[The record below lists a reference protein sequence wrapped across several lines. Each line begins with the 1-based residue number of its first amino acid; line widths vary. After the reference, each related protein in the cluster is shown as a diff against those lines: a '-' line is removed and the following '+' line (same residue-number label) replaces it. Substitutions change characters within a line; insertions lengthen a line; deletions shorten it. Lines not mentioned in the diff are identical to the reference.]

1 MQNSIAQVS
10 NSVLASGD
18 WYQFSVDT
26 TGVFKID
33 RSLLQQIGVSTNNL
47 NPSKIHIYGKGGQL
61 LPVLNSDFRYDDLQE
76 NAIYV
81 EGENDGS
88 FDGDDFKHN
97 LIVDYYEKIGDTWQ
111 RFGNDFSQTSPFF
124 IITGF
129 NARVEHLIPEGTNKT
144 QQGEISY
151 MISPYFNPVTENDS
165 ARFTFYLLDR
175 DLNQS
180 NLETTTAFKK
190 P

>member
-1 MQNSIAQVS
+1 MVAKLSYLLLISAILMSLSGCLKVESFPDEPVVAFQSLIIEDNS
-10 NSVLASGD
+10 ASLNFSFTDGD
-18 WYQFSVDT
+18 GNFGLTEEDANT
-26 TGVFKID
+26 
-33 RSLLQQIGVSTNNL
+33 
-47 NPSKIHIYGKGGQL
+47 P
-61 LPVLNSDFRYDDLQE
+61 P
-76 NAIYV
+76 
-81 EGENDGS
+81 